1 MRMLRLSIAVLAL
14 FVVVM
19 PLRAADL
26 LPADR
31 PIEQTIDHYIDELL
45 KKDSITP
52 APAADDATVIRRLTL
67 DLVGRIPTPAE
78 TREYVESSDP
88 QKKLKLVDRLM
99 ASSAFVRYQANQFE
113 VMMATSN
120 NRRGGSGGLADYFRS
135 AMADN
140 RPWDKIFRE
149 LIIPDENDPKQ
160 KGASDF
166 LKQRVTDLDR
176 LTSETSVVFFGVNVS
191 CAQCHDH
198 PHVNDW
204 KQDHFF
210 GMKAF
215 FSRTFDNGGFLAERE
230 FGTLKFKPNKG
241 PEKQAKPLF
250 LSGKDIE
257 LANFREPNGE
267 EQKKE
272 KERLDKAKNAKT
284 QAAPPA
290 VSARAKLVEVALQQG
305 NSDFFAKSIVN
316 RMWHRFLG
324 FGLVNP
330 LDQMHS
336 ENPPSHPELM
346 QRLARDTA
354 ANKYDLR
361 RLIKG
366 IVLSSTY
373 ARGSKY
379 PSETQ
384 PNPRYF
390 AVARLKPLTP
400 MQMATSL
407 KIATADPASFENLKL
422 DDLEKK
428 IEQIESS
435 ARGFA
440 GSIAQPSDDFQIGVN
455 EALLFSNNSRVM
467 QEFLGDSGGTLLA
480 KVKDLKDAKLAIDL
494 IVRSVLCRP
503 ATDEEI
509 QLLAGY
515 IEKRG
520 DRQLEACRQV
530 VWALIT
536 GAEFRFNH

>member
-1 MRMLRLSIAVLAL
+1 MRMLRLAVAIFVLFAIAG
-14 FVVVM
+14 

-26 LPADR
+26 LPPDR
-31 PIEQTIDHYIDELL
+31 PIEQAIDHYIDDFL
-45 KKDSITP
+45 KRESVSP
-52 APAADDATVIRRLTL
+52 APLADDATIIRRLTL

-78 TREYVESSDP
+78 TRAYVESSEP
-88 QKKLKLVDRLM
+88 QKKIKLVERLM
-99 ASSAFVRYQANQFE
+99 ASPGFVRHQAIQFE
-113 VMMATSN
+113 TMMATTIT
-120 NRRGGSGGLADYFRS
+120 RGGSGALREYFQK
-135 AMADN
+135 AIADN
-140 RPWDKIFRE
+140 RPWNQIFRE
-149 LIIPDENDPKQ
+149 LVTPDEKDPKQ
-160 KGASDF
+160 KGAGDF
-166 LKQRVTDLDR
+166 LKQRVTDIDR
-176 LTSETSVVFFGVNVS
+176 LTNEVSVVFFGVNVS

-215 FSRTFDNGGFLAERE
+215 FSRTFDNGGFVAERE

-250 LSGKDIE
+250 LSGKEIE
-257 LANFREPNGE
+257 LANFRDPNGE

-272 KERLDKAKNAKT
+272 KERLDKAKAAKV

-290 VSARAKLVEVALQQG
+290 VSARAKLVEVALQDG
-305 NSDFFAKSIVN
+305 NSDFFARSIVN

-336 ENPPSHPELM
+336 ENAPSHPELL
-346 QRLARDTA
+346 QWLARDTA

-373 ARGSKY
+373 ARSSKY
-379 PSETQ
+379 PSEST
-384 PNPRYF
+384 PNPRFF

-407 KIATADPASFENLKL
+407 KIGTSDPAGFENLKP

-428 IEQIESS
+428 IEQIENS

-440 GSIAQPSDDFQIGVN
+440 GLIAQPSDDFQIGVN
-455 EALLFSNNSRVM
+455 EALLFSNNNRVV
-467 QEFLGDSGGTLLA
+467 QEFLGEGGGTLLA
-480 KVKDLKDAKLAIDL
+480 KVKDLKDAKQAIDL
-494 IVRSVLCRP
+494 LVRSVLCRP
-503 ATDEEI
+503 ATDEEK
-509 QLLAGY
+509 QLLAEY
-515 IEKRG
+515 IAKRG

-530 VWALIT
+530 VWALIAS
-536 GAEFRFNH
+536 AEFRFNH